1 MTSKKTNNKI
11 DRLNALLDN
20 LDTPADG
27 VVISTPMAVIEDN
40 DVPPKP
46 LKLRKGKLG
55 PSRVKACGHFSWWMS
70 DGKCEH
76 YDCTR
81 PTKKESKDE

>member
-1 MTSKKTNNKI
+1 MAKNKNNKL
-11 DRLNALLDN
+11 DRLNALLDD
-20 LDTPADG
+20 LDTPMDG
-27 VVISTPMAVIEDN
+27 EVVSPPVLVIEDN

-46 LKLRKGKLG
+46 LKMKNGKLG
-55 PSRVKACGHFSWWMS
+55 PSRNKSCGHFSWWATG
-70 DGKCEH
+70 GKCEH

>member
-1 MTSKKTNNKI
+1 MAKNKNNKL
-11 DRLNALLDN
+11 DRLNALLDD
-20 LDTPADG
+20 LDTPMDG
-27 VVISTPMAVIEDN
+27 EVVSPPVLVIEDN

-46 LKLRKGKLG
+46 LKMKKGKLG
-55 PSRVKACGHFSWWMS
+55 PSRNKSCGHFSWWATG
-70 DGKCEH
+70 GKCEH